1 MEESI
6 LNSTKKILGVGPDYN
21 AFDIDIITHINAAFS
36 VVNQLGI
43 GPTDGFMIE
52 DAYSEWGDLQLPMN
66 QQNLLKTYIFL
77 KVRLLFDPPTS
88 GFLLDAMNKQVE
100 EYESRLSYMRE
111 ATVQPVKVVGNA
123 RYDEG
128 YEAGYLDGWTTSI
141 QDSVGPYGV

>member
-21 AFDIDIITHINAAFS
+21 AFDIDIITDINAAFS

-100 EYESRLSYMRE
+100 
-111 ATVQPVKVVGNA
+111 
-123 RYDEG
+123 
-128 YEAGYLDGWTTSI
+128 
-141 QDSVGPYGV
+141 